1 MGIAYR
7 KKNNKRYV
15 QYTTRLRED
24 ILEKLKNIAY
34 KEELSVNEVINQS
47 LEYVLNDYENK

>member
-7 KKNNKRYV
+7 KKNSKRYV

-47 LEYVLNDYENK
+47 LEYVLNDYENN